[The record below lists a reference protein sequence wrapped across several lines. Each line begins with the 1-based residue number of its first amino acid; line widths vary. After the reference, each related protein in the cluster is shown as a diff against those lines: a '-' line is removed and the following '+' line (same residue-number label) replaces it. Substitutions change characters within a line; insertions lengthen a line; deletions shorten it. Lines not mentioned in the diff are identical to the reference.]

1 MKVDRSYPEVGKDGD
16 GSRNHV
22 ISPPAAQHPYFDRAR
37 HVHTDDF
44 EREWVEIHPVP
55 MEIGHELVWEVLMR
69 AAALPAFPKDPL
81 SEVGKAGFE
90 MKLEEKTLDGGGEAV
105 VSSVLVAMIHDEFRD
120 SATRKE
126 DRVDLS
132 VWKLD
137 RFLKTAADPK
147 NPLRI
152 GERIKFPKRERWVQN
167 SV

>member
-1 MKVDRSYPEVGKDGD
+1 
-16 GSRNHV
+16 
-22 ISPPAAQHPYFDRAR
+22 
-37 HVHTDDF
+37 
-44 EREWVEIHPVP
+44 
-55 MEIGHELVWEVLMR
+55 ME

-81 SEVGKAGFE
+81 SKVRKACFE

-137 RFLKTAADPK
+137 RFLKTAANPK
-147 NPLRI
+147 NSLRI
-152 GERIKFPKRERWVQN
+152 DKWIKFAEREGEVRF
-167 SV
+167 SVKS

>member
-1 MKVDRSYPEVGKDGD
+1 MKVDRPYPEVGEDGD
-16 GSRNHV
+16 GALNHV
-22 ISPPAAQHPYFDRAR
+22 ISPAATRHLYFDRAR

-44 EREWVEIHPVP
+44 EREWVKIYPVP

-126 DRVDLS
+126 ARVDLS
-132 VWKLD
+132 IWKLD
-137 RFLKTAADPK
+137 RPLKTAAEPK

-152 GERIKFPKRERWVQN
+152 DEWIKFPERER
-167 SV
+167 